1 MSQLHNIIIRPILTE
16 KSTTQMDD
24 LNKVTFKVDRKATK
38 TQVRRA
44 VEELFGVKV
53 VKVNTHTIP
62 GKPKRVGRRFTRTS
76 GYKKATVTLAEGD
89 MIDFFALEEDDF
101 VEDEDGVIG
110 DEFGPEDFA
119 EGV

>member
-44 VEELFGVKV
+44 VEELFGVK
-53 VKVNTHTIP
+53 I
-62 GKPKRVGRRFTRTS
+62 
-76 GYKKATVTLAEGD
+76 
-89 MIDFFALEEDDF
+89 M
-101 VEDEDGVIG
+101 
-110 DEFGPEDFA
+110 
-119 EGV
+119 

>member
-1 MSQLHNIIIRPILTE
+1 MSQLHNTIIRPILTE
-16 KSTTQMDD
+16 KTTAQMDD

-38 TQVRRA
+38 TQVRHA

-53 VKVNTHTIP
+53 VKVNTHVIP
-62 GKPKRVGRRFTRTS
+62 GKPKRAGRRFTRTS